1 MLATGEFYMEY
12 GRLKMIKQET
22 EVAVIL
28 FENSLTIFQK
38 NYDESHEKVIQVKE
52 YLTQINNVNS
62 RNHRTIS

>member
-1 MLATGEFYMEY
+1 MEY

>member
-1 MLATGEFYMEY
+1 MEY

-22 EVAVIL
+22 EVAGIL